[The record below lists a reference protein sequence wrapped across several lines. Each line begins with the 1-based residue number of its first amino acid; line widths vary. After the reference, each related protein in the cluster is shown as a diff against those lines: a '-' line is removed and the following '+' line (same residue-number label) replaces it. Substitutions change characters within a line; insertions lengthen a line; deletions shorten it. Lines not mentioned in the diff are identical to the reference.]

1 MKKKGIKCVI
11 GALATALLIG
21 LDQWTKYLAQKNL
34 MDGPYVI
41 WDGVFELHYARNT
54 GAAFG
59 ILQDQRVFFILITS
73 VILLAVL
80 YAYVRIPVTKRYL
93 PMNAACVLIFA
104 GAMGNF
110 LDRLRLEYVI
120 DFLYFKWINYPIF
133 NVADCYITVACFGFA
148 LLVFFYY
155 RDEDFQ
161 FLKRKKTKTEEG
173 GQETCPSEKTEAAAG
188 K

>member
-1 MKKKGIKCVI
+1 MKKKGIKCAI
-11 GALATALLIG
+11 GAVVAALLIG

-34 MDGPYVI
+34 PDGPYVI
-41 WDGVFELHYARNT
+41 WEGVFELHYARNK

-59 ILQDQRVFFILITS
+59 ILQDQRIFFILITTA
-73 VILLAVL
+73 ILLLVI
-80 YAYVRIPVTKRYL
+80 YAFVRIPASKRYL

-120 DFLYFKWINYPIF
+120 DFLYFKLINYPIF

-155 RDEDFQ
+155 KDEDFR
-161 FLKRKKTKTEEG
+161 FMKRKKPEINQGDDFKQGTSQEG
-173 GQETCPSEKTEAAAG
+173 K
-188 K
+188 